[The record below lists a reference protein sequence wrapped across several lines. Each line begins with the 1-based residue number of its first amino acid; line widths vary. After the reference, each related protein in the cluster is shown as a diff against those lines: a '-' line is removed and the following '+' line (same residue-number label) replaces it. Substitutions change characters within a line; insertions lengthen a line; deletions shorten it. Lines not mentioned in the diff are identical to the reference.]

1 MTRLT
6 QVCYISI
13 SELLYPLTASPP
25 VFTPLSEYDYVAGK
39 NKLYQHCLE
48 TDKRSFRPVHHLL
61 IYTDTHFSR
70 FFGLLILPKQI
81 PISKFEY
88 HTDTDFMENTNTLI
102 MIPIKGLALCNCP
115 LNIK

>member
-48 TDKRSFRPVHHLL
+48 TDKRSFILVHHLP
-61 IYTDTHFSR
+61 IYTDTNSNQIS
-70 FFGLLILPKQI
+70 GLLTLPVDTYFQI
-81 PISKFEY
+81 
-88 HTDTDFMENTNTLI
+88 
-102 MIPIKGLALCNCP
+102 
-115 LNIK
+115 